1 MPGATPVESL
11 WHHLNF
17 RRLWIGETVSQF
29 GSAVT
34 AVALPLTAILVLK
47 ASTLEVGLLAT
58 FTSAAW
64 LLVGLPSG
72 AWVDR
77 MRLDLVLVVNDLIRL
92 IALGSV
98 PVAYAFGGL
107 TIGQLYAV
115 GLITSASTVFFDV
128 AYQAYLPQLVGPE
141 ALVSG
146 NAQLQAGESVAQ
158 VAAPALAGTL
168 IELLTAPYAILVD
181 AASFLWSAIWVGRIT
196 VRSPKPERKADRHL
210 VREVKEG
217 LRFVLGNRIL
227 RSIALCTSVSNLCSS
242 MIAAVIYILMARNL
256 HLSAGWIGVLNA
268 LPALGGIVGSLLASR
283 LARRFGQG
291 PTIVASAF
299 LAIAPE
305 FVLPF
310 VQHNWSLGL
319 MVLASTIGWA
329 SVVVY
334 NVTQV
339 SFRQRLCPPELMG
352 RMTATVRFLVWG
364 TMPIGAL
371 IGGLLGSTV
380 GVRTTILIA
389 VLIGLLAPITVALS
403 PLRRMR
409 ELPDQVGSQ
418 VTT

>member
-1 MPGATPVESL
+1 MPGATAVESL

-29 GSAVT
+29 GSAIT

-98 PVAYAFGGL
+98 PVAYAFARL

-115 GLITSASTVFFDV
+115 GLITSTSTVFFDV

-146 NAQLQAGESVAQ
+146 NARLQAGESVAQ

-181 AASFLWSAIWVGRIT
+181 AASFLWSAIWVGRIS
-196 VRSPKPERKADRHL
+196 VRSPKPARKADRHL
-210 VREVKEG
+210 AREVIEG
-217 LRFVLGNRIL
+217 LRFVLSNRIL

-242 MIAAVIYILMARNL
+242 MVAAVVYILMARNL
-256 HLSAGWIGVLNA
+256 HLPAGWIGVLNA
-268 LPALGGIVGSLLASR
+268 LPALGGIVGSLLAFR

-291 PTIVASAF
+291 PTIVVSAF

-310 VQHNWSLGL
+310 VQRNWSLGL
-319 MVLASTIGWA
+319 MVLASMVGWA

-371 IGGLLGSTV
+371 IGGVLGSTI

-389 VLIGLLAPITVALS
+389 ALIGLLAPITVALS

-409 ELPDQVGSQ
+409 ELPDQVGGQ
-418 VTT
+418 VTP